1 MEEHP
6 IKFPTTQLF
15 VNDWKKWVNDW
26 KNKSDTVF
34 VRAYNLIQIWII
46 KILTFI
52 YDVVLFYF
60 VPFLIVML
68 VQIYGVRPISDDTTV
83 IEAETGNSSL
93 TLVKQNMANYNAK
106 TDFLKYY

>member
-1 MEEHP
+1 
-6 IKFPTTQLF
+6 
-15 VNDWKKWVNDW
+15 
-26 KNKSDTVF
+26 
-34 VRAYNLIQIWII
+34 
-46 KILTFI
+46 
-52 YDVVLFYF
+52 
-60 VPFLIVML
+60 ML